1 MGSVFHET
9 LNRFDLE
16 NGNRF
21 WEMMI
26 AKEMKNV
33 YIAFKFLE
41 PPEKPAPGYKKI
53 PLCMIF
59 DIKMDFTYKAR
70 WSVGVPH

>member
-1 MGSVFHET
+1 MA
-9 LNRFDLE
+9 
-16 NGNRF
+16 
-21 WEMMI
+21 I

-33 YIAFKFLE
+33 RVAFNFFDFFE

-59 DIKMDFTYKAR
+59 DIKMDFTYKVRLFAGGHPALCTLLQL
-70 WSVGVPH
+70 SKS